1 MSAALPDENPGRASD
16 APGASER
23 SRDRK
28 PPTVL
33 PTAAY
38 ADWDAIYADNVGRI
52 YRLMFA
58 KVGNRPDAEDLTSQV
73 FLDAMGPL
81 RATASIGE
89 VRSYLLA
96 TARTVLARHWR
107 NTLGHQVTEI
117 DVDQVDL
124 EEPPGPAHSQDPGRT
139 PRRVG
144 AILSGLSER
153 HRMILTLRFLRGY
166 SLKETA
172 AELGVTLANA
182 KVIQHRALRKAAGLD
197 QEGEAS

>member
-1 MSAALPDENPGRASD
+1 MSAALPGEK
-16 APGASER
+16 PGAGR
-23 SRDRK
+23 PRDSR
-28 PPTVL
+28 PTML

-38 ADWDAIYADNVGRI
+38 RDWDAIYADNVERI
-52 YRLMFA
+52 YRQMFA

-89 VRSYLLA
+89 VRSYLLV

-107 NTLGHQVTEI
+107 TTLGHQVTEI

-124 EEPPGPAHSQDPGRT
+124 EDHAVPVHTADPGRAPQRIT
-139 PRRVG
+139 
-144 AILSGLSER
+144 AILSALSER

-166 SLKETA
+166 SLKEA
-172 AELGVTLANA
+172 ASELGVTVANA